1 MMNRKDIV
9 TEATTNAGGG
19 SENWED
25 SSVLNETRYTKLIE
39 KSIFPPWTLLRESF
53 REDPKLLLPRMIM
66 TSIRTVKRI
75 PGCVLMQP
83 GKMRTGYIF
92 GVLRHWAKK
101 CCRVGQVRLDV
112 QGLEKVDPS
121 RTYLF
126 VVNHMS
132 PADIPVIYATIP
144 LRAGFVA
151 NALFLRIPIFSY
163 WMRMSGAVFID
174 QGNHEEEFSAFKLM
188 IKRLKRGRSL
198 ILFPEG
204 YIYQGEGLAEFKRGG
219 LNAAVLAGV
228 PIVPLCLYGTQNVMQ
243 AGSLHIKPRRR
254 VAVEF
259 GEPIETKNLSREE
272 RKGIDSFV
280 YERLKTMKLNLADE
294 WARRGSHW

>member
-1 MMNRKDIV
+1 MTNRKGNV
-9 TEATTNAGGG
+9 TEAKNNPAE
-19 SENWED
+19 SPENWED
-25 SSVLNETRYTKLIE
+25 DSVLNETRYAKLIE
-39 KSIFPPWTLLRESF
+39 RSIFPPWTLLRESF
-53 REDPKLLLPRMIM
+53 KEDHKLLLPRMII

-75 PGCVLMQP
+75 PNCVLMQP
-83 GKMRTGYIF
+83 GMVRTAYIF

-101 CCRVGQVRLDV
+101 CCRLGQVRLDV
-112 QGLEKVDPS
+112 QGLENVDPLK
-121 RTYLF
+121 TYLF

-151 NALFLRIPIFSY
+151 NAIFLKIPIFSY

-204 YIYQGEGLAEFKRGG
+204 YIYHREGLAEFKRGG

-228 PIVPLCLYGTQNVMQ
+228 PIIPLCLYGTQNVMQ
-243 AGSLHIKPRRR
+243 AGSLHIQPRRR

-259 GEPIETKNLSREE
+259 GAPIETSSLTREE
-272 RKGIDSFV
+272 RKGIDALV
-280 YERLKTMKLNLADE
+280 YTRLKAMKLRLAEE

>member
-1 MMNRKDIV
+1 MTNRKGNVI
-9 TEATTNAGGG
+9 EAKNNPAE
-19 SENWED
+19 SPENWED
-25 SSVLNETRYTKLIE
+25 DSVLNETRYAKLIE
-39 KSIFPPWTLLRESF
+39 RSIFPPWTLLRESF
-53 REDPKLLLPRMIM
+53 KEDPKLLLPRMII

-75 PGCVLMQP
+75 PNCVLMQP
-83 GKMRTGYIF
+83 GKMRTAYIF

-101 CCRVGQVRLDV
+101 CCRLGQVRLDV
-112 QGLEKVDPS
+112 KGLENVDPS

-151 NALFLRIPIFSY
+151 NALFLKIPIFAY

-174 QGNHEEEFSAFKLM
+174 QGNHGEEFTAFKQM

-228 PIVPLCLYGTQNVMQ
+228 PIVPLCLYGTQNVMG
-243 AGSLHIKPRRR
+243 AGSLHIQPRRR

-259 GEPIETKNLSREE
+259 GEPIETSALTREE
-272 RKGIDSFV
+272 RKGIDSLV
-280 YERLKTMKLNLADE
+280 YTKLKGMKLRLAEE
-294 WARRGSHW
+294 WASRGSHW

>member
-1 MMNRKDIV
+1 MNRKDTV
-9 TEATTNAGGG
+9 AEATNNADAG
-19 SENWED
+19 SENLEEG
-25 SSVLNETRYTKLIE
+25 SVLNETRYARLIE

-66 TSIRTVKRI
+66 TSIKTVKRI
-75 PGCVLMQP
+75 PNCVLMQP
-83 GKMRTGYIF
+83 GKMRTAYIF
-92 GVLRHWAKK
+92 SVLRHWAKK

-112 QGLEKVDPS
+112 KGLENIDPS

-151 NALFLRIPIFSY
+151 NAIFLKIPIFAY
-163 WMRMSGAVFID
+163 WMRMSGAVFIN
-174 QGNHEEEFSAFKLM
+174 QGNHEEEFTAFKLM

-243 AGSLHIKPRRR
+243 AGSLHLNPRRR

-259 GEPIETKNLSREE
+259 GEPIETKDLSREE
-272 RKGIDSFV
+272 RKGIDSLV
-280 YERLKTMKLNLADE
+280 YGRLKAMKLRLADE

>member
-1 MMNRKDIV
+1 MINRKDTV
-9 TEATTNAGGG
+9 TEATNKAGEG
-19 SENWED
+19 SEELD
-25 SSVLNETRYTKLIE
+25 EGSVLNETRYARLIE

-53 REDPKLLLPRMIM
+53 KEDPKLLLPRMIM

-75 PGCVLMQP
+75 PNCVLMQP
-83 GKMRTGYIF
+83 GKMRTAYIF

-112 QGLEKVDPS
+112 KGLENVDPS
-121 RTYLF
+121 KTYLF

-151 NALFLRIPIFSY
+151 NAIFLKIPIFAY

-174 QGNHEEEFSAFKLM
+174 QGNHEEEFTAFKLM

-243 AGSLHIKPRRR
+243 AGSLHIQPRRR
-254 VAVEF
+254 VVVEF
-259 GEPIETKNLSREE
+259 GKPIETKGLSREE
-272 RKGIDSFV
+272 RKGIDALV
-280 YERLKTMKLNLADE
+280 YERLKAMKLRLADE
-294 WARRGSHW
+294 WARRGSRW